1 MNIDNTELTMPTKAQ
16 DENTNLLHC
25 AFADSVTA
33 KRIRSHTDI
42 KYNIRRAHQTKFHVK
57 PSVVFLKTN
66 DRNRNFRQFFF
77 KNLTSHLF
85 LIVSRYDEKI
95 SWVPGTSYVL

>member
-1 MNIDNTELTMPTKAQ
+1 MPTKAQ

-57 PSVVFLKTN
+57 PSVVFLK
-66 DRNRNFRQFFF
+66 QFFGILPLHWIRCNNEVTLARKYEYGSLFTIF
-77 KNLTSHLF
+77 K
-85 LIVSRYDEKI
+85 
-95 SWVPGTSYVL
+95 

>member
-1 MNIDNTELTMPTKAQ
+1 MNIDNTKLTIPTKAQ

-57 PSVVFLKTN
+57 PSVVFLK
-66 DRNRNFRQFFF
+66 QFFGILPLRCNNKVTLARKYGKF
-77 KNLTSHLF
+77 F
-85 LIVSRYDEKI
+85 
-95 SWVPGTSYVL
+95 SYFQD